1 MSACA
6 AEMRPITRRWAALS
20 VAARGFPRLVTMGG
34 AEARSNRVVTSLTLI
49 HLRRLVIII
58 CPYRRLRLRS
68 ERELIGVIERQ
79 WEE

>member
-49 HLRRLVIII
+49 HLRRLAISAHTGGYDYA
-58 CPYRRLRLRS
+58 PRGS
-68 ERELIGVIERQ
+68 S
-79 WEE
+79 

>member
-1 MSACA
+1 
-6 AEMRPITRRWAALS
+6 
-20 VAARGFPRLVTMGG
+20 LVTTGG
-34 AEARSNRVVTSLTLI
+34 AEAHSNRVVTSLTLI

-68 ERELIGVIERQ
+68 GRELIDVIERQ